1 MSIITE
7 SELVTRAKA
16 GDQDAFEQLVRDNE
30 KRIYNLALRMV
41 GSPEDALDLSQEAFL
56 NAWKGLASFQGN
68 SSFSTWLYRLASNAC
83 LDFLRA
89 RKRRQAAMGPPLS
102 LDDAD
107 AAPPPADERFQP
119 DLQLAC
125 RERASA
131 LRRAMDALPPHHR
144 QVLVL
149 RELSGLSYQELSDVL
164 QLDMGTVK
172 SRLTRARVS
181 LKKILYEDGNF
192 FSPTSSIPTKAT
204 ERK

>member
-1 MSIITE
+1 MTDQ
-7 SELVTRAKA
+7 ELVARAKA

-68 SSFSTWLYRLASNAC
+68 SSFSTWLYRLASNTC
-83 LDFLRA
+83 LDFLRT
-89 RKRRQAAMGPPLS
+89 RKRRQEIVGAPLS
-102 LDDAD
+102 LDDAE
-107 AAPPPADERFQP
+107 AAPAPADSRFQP
-119 DLQLAC
+119 DLQLER
-125 RERASA
+125 REREQA
-131 LRRAMDALPPHHR
+131 LRRALDALPPHHR

-181 LKKILYEDGNF
+181 LRKILCDQGNF
-192 FSPTSSIPTKAT
+192 FPPATSIPTKAT